1 MSQFSHRLVVWFVV
15 LLLLLVGI
23 VLQVRS
29 ARGTTFANPPDI
41 AAGASLGAIPFFRF

>member
-1 MSQFSHRLVVWFVV
+1 MSQYSHRLIVWFVV

-29 ARGTTFANPPDI
+29 ARGTTFANPPTI
-41 AAGASLGAIPFFRF
+41 AAGTPLKAIPFFRF